1 MPAYFKNLI
10 GVIYVFD
17 LTSSQSLENLTLWR
31 QKVEEYTPNR
41 YISLLLGNKRDLRNF
56 REVEER
62 TAILFQNDYNIQ
74 LYHEV
79 SALDPFGGGIQ
90 EAIYEY
96 LTVIEKEFDW
106 GLKKPTRLKKQEAYH
121 RSCI

>member
-90 EAIYEY
+90 
-96 LTVIEKEFDW
+96 
-106 GLKKPTRLKKQEAYH
+106 
-121 RSCI
+121 